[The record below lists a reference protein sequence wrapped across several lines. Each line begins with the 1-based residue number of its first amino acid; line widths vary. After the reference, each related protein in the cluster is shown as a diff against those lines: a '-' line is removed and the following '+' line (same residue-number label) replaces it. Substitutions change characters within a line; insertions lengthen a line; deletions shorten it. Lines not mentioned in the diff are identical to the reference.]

1 MNAKGYEQALKKVR
15 AVCLAL
21 PEATEVE
28 AWGHPTFRAG
38 KKMFAA
44 FGQDKVGLTIGLKM
58 SFARQD
64 ELLEDD
70 RFYPTPYAA
79 RQGWVSLRIDGK
91 TDWDELGQLLR
102 EAYRQVA
109 LKRML
114 KALEDS
120 VIGY

>member
-1 MNAKGYEQALKKVR
+1 MGRSGFHKTLEKVR
-15 AVCLAL
+15 GLAL
-21 PEATEVE
+21 GLPEVSEVE

-44 FGQDKVGLTIGLKM
+44 VGQDEGGPTLGVKVG
-58 SFARQD
+58 FDRQD
-64 ELLEDD
+64 ELLKDA

-79 RQGWVSLRIDGK
+79 RQGWVSIRLDGAI
-91 TDWDELGQLLR
+91 DWDEIGGLIR

-114 KALEDS
+114 NALEDDAPA
-120 VIGY
+120 

>member
-1 MNAKGYEQALKKVR
+1 MSAKAYEQALKKIR
-15 AVCLAL
+15 SICLAL
-21 PEATEVE
+21 PEAVEVE

-44 FGQDKVGLTIGLKM
+44 FGDEYGDLSIGLKVG
-58 SFARQD
+58 FERQD
-64 ELLEDD
+64 ELLTDD

-79 RQGWVSLRIDGK
+79 RQGWVSLRVNNK
-91 TDWDELGQLLR
+91 TNWDEVRDLAR

-114 KALEDS
+114 KALDANP
-120 VIGY
+120 